1 MNETLARLLPLLIP
15 LVVIALVMR
24 RAARG
29 RKVRV
34 ERLWIAPAIAL
45 IGAGVLLYFQPPTD
59 GLSLAVYAGVIVLGG
74 ALGWYRGAFTRLSVD
89 AETHEVTSKASAA
102 GVALILG
109 AFVVR
114 SGVREFMGEQSSALH
129 VSAALITDA
138 FVLFAVA
145 MVIVQRVE
153 IWLRC
158 ERLLKQAR
166 ADKAVANAP
175 SATKNG
181 PLS

>member
-1 MNETLARLLPLLIP
+1 MYNTAMNETLARLLPLLIP
-15 LVVIALVMR
+15 LLVIAVVMR
-24 RAARG
+24 RAVRG

-59 GLSLAVYAGVIVLGG
+59 ALSLAVYAGVIALGG

-102 GVALILG
+102 GIALILG
-109 AFVVR
+109 AFVIR
-114 SGVREFMGEQSSALH
+114 SGVRAFMGESASDLH
-129 VSAALITDA
+129 VSAALVTDA

-166 ADKAVANAP
+166 ADKAAKVSEA
-175 SATKNG
+175 
-181 PLS
+181 

>member
-1 MNETLARLLPLLIP
+1 MNEILARLLPLMIP

-24 RAARG
+24 RAVRG

-34 ERLWIAPAIAL
+34 ERLWIAPSIAL

-59 GLSLAVYAGVIVLGG
+59 TLSQAVYAGVIVVGG

-109 AFVVR
+109 AFVIR
-114 SGVREFMGEQSSALH
+114 SGVRAFMGEQSSALH
-129 VSAALITDA
+129 VSAALVTDA

-158 ERLLKQAR
+158 TRLLKKAG
-166 ADKAVANAP
+166 ADKAAKNAVDG
-175 SATKNG
+175 AEKD
-181 PLS
+181 PL